1 MTNPF
6 LWHLKGKGEEHVL
19 LTDTEFPD
27 LVGIYYTR
35 EGPVEWSGVDHLW
48 NAGVCSVESRS
59 QSGEHTL

>member
-6 LWHLKGKGEEHVL
+6 FVAFERGGGGG
-19 LTDTEFPD
+19 TNTGFPD
-27 LVGIYYTR
+27 LVGIHLGGT
-35 EGPVEWSGVDHLW
+35 SGVDHLW